1 MNLPESQLGPLKRR
15 DDEPVFDEQWQAQV
29 LGMADI
35 LVNSGVISSDAWAD
49 ALGAELRKSAAD
61 GTADDA
67 EAYYHAVL
75 AALQTL
81 LYESGATAREE
92 ITACEDAW
100 RRAYL
105 NTPHGKPVEL
115 HASAPIDGQLSQ
127 DSD

>member
-1 MNLPESQLGPLKRR
+1 MSRPETPLGPLKRR

-35 LVNSGVISSDAWAD
+35 LVNAGVISSDAWAA

-61 GTADDA
+61 GIPDDA
-67 EAYYHAVL
+67 EAYYGAVL

-81 LYESGATAREE
+81 LCESGATAREE
-92 ITACEDAW
+92 IAACEDAW

-115 HASAPIDGQLSQ
+115 RASATARSQ
-127 DSD
+127 DSQDPD